1 MKKITLL
8 LSLLSLLAIGCS
20 RDFRS
25 PNGTL
30 KATVDGQTIS
40 VYYQN
45 TLAATVHLG
54 LVTAEADLDS
64 ALTFTGSTPKWLI
77 NDDYMMKTGKRAHC
91 QNTAQQ
97 YRLSYKNPAG
107 DKLDV
112 LIRLYDDGFAFS
124 YQLPGDVE
132 TLEDRSAWQ
141 IAEGTPRWMAQLK
154 TDYESYYPFSTS
166 GKPNPDDP
174 MARFNRNPGAW
185 GFPALYEPAE
195 GVFALLSESDLRHG
209 DSAASLDNRAD
220 SEWYRVHLTGPA
232 HFAEGRSPWRL
243 AIIGSLADVVEST
256 LVTDL
261 ASYTAFEPDWVE
273 PGVSSW
279 IYWAYNHGSK
289 DFAVIK
295 SFIDLAAAQG
305 WPYCLVDWEWPQME
319 GGYSIEDVM
328 AYAKEKGIKIN
339 LWYNS
344 GTSWVGAGA
353 PQPEDCLNEPE
364 RREQE
369 LAWLESLGVSGI
381 KVDFF
386 LPDDARM
393 VDYYLDI
400 LEDAARHHLL
410 VDFHGC
416 TIPRGWQHTWPNMV
430 SMESVLGAEWYN
442 NGPFLTPRAASHN
455 ATLPFTRGVI
465 GPMDYTPGTFTD
477 SQFPHITTYA
487 HELALPILFESG
499 LQHMPDRPE
508 AYAALPAEVQAMLSG
523 LPAAW
528 DDTRLLAGY
537 PGEFAVLARQKA
549 GKWYIAGING
559 GDEPKQISFSLDRLN
574 APQGSWT
581 LFADGDEDRSFR
593 IGTISPEGDVTVPC
607 RARGGF
613 VLVLK

>member
-8 LSLLSLLAIGCS
+8 LSLLSLLAISCS

-30 KATVDGQTIS
+30 KATVDGQTVS
-40 VYYQN
+40 VYCQDV
-45 TLAATVHLG
+45 LAATVHLG

-64 ALTFTGSTPKWLI
+64 ALTFTGSTPKRLI

-91 QNTAQQ
+91 RNAARQH
-97 YRLSYKNPAG
+97 RLSYQNPAG
-107 DKLDV
+107 DRLDV

-124 YQLPGDVE
+124 YLLPGDVE

-141 IAEGTPRWMAQLK
+141 IPEGKRRWIAQLK
-154 TDYESYYPFSTS
+154 TDYESYYPLATS
-166 GKPNPDDP
+166 GKPRTDDP
-174 MARFNRNPGAW
+174 MARFNRNPGSW
-185 GFPALYEPAE
+185 GFPALYEAAD

-209 DSAASLDNRAD
+209 DSAASLDNRDD

-232 HFAEGRSPWRL
+232 HFADGRSPWRL
-243 AIIGSLADVVEST
+243 AIIGTLADVVEST

-261 ASYTAFEPDWVE
+261 ASYTAFEPDWVM

-279 IYWAYNHGSK
+279 IYWAHNHGSK
-289 DFAVIK
+289 DFGLIK
-295 SFIDLAAAQG
+295 SYIDLAAAQG

-319 GGYSIEDVM
+319 GGYDIGDVM

-344 GTSWVGAGA
+344 GTSWVGEGA
-353 PQPEDCLNEPE
+353 PQPQDCLNDPE
-364 RREQE
+364 RREKE
-369 LAWLESLGVSGI
+369 LAWLESIGVSGI

-386 LPDDARM
+386 LPDDADM
-393 VDYYLDI
+393 VNYYLEI

-416 TIPRGWQHTWPNMV
+416 TIPRGWQHTWPNLV

-442 NGPFLTPRAASHN
+442 NGPFLTARAAAHN

-465 GPMDYTPGTFTD
+465 GPMDYTPGTFSD

-499 LQHMPDRPE
+499 IQHMPDRPE
-508 AYAALPAEVQAMLSG
+508 AYAALPDRVQALLAG

-537 PGEFAVLARQKA
+537 PGEYAVLARRKA

-559 GDEPKQISFSLDRLN
+559 GDEAKELSFTLDRLGTSG
-574 APQGSWT
+574 GSWT
-581 LFADGDEDRSFR
+581 LFADGDGDRSFR
-593 IGTISPEGDVTVPC
+593 IETISPEGSVTVPC
-607 RARGGF
+607 RGRGGF
-613 VLVLK
+613 VLVLE

>member
-8 LSLLSLLAIGCS
+8 LSLLSLLAISCS

-30 KATVDGQTIS
+30 KASVDGQTVS
-40 VYYQN
+40 VYCQDV
-45 TLAATVHLG
+45 LAATVHLG
-54 LVTAEADLDS
+54 LVTVEADLDS
-64 ALTFTGSTPKWLI
+64 ALTFTGSTPKRLI

-91 QNTAQQ
+91 RNAARQH
-97 YRLSYKNPAG
+97 RLSYQNPAG
-107 DKLDV
+107 DRLDV

-124 YQLPGDVE
+124 YLLPGDVE

-141 IAEGTPRWMAQLK
+141 VPEGKRRWIAQLK
-154 TDYESYYPFSTS
+154 TDYESYYPLATS
-166 GKPNPDDP
+166 GKPRTDDP
-174 MARFNRNPGAW
+174 MARFNRNPGSW
-185 GFPALYEPAE
+185 GFPALYEAAD

-209 DSAASLDNRAD
+209 DSAASLDNRDD

-232 HFAEGRSPWRL
+232 HFADGRSPWRL
-243 AIIGSLADVVEST
+243 AIIGTLADVVEST

-261 ASYTAFEPDWVE
+261 ASYTAFEPDWVM

-279 IYWAYNHGSK
+279 IYWAHNHGSK
-289 DFAVIK
+289 DFGLIK
-295 SFIDLAAAQG
+295 SYIDLAAAQG

-319 GGYSIEDVM
+319 GGYDIGDVM
-328 AYAKEKGIKIN
+328 AYAGEKGVKIN

-344 GTSWVGAGA
+344 GTSWVGEGA
-353 PQPEDCLNEPE
+353 PQPQDCLNDPE
-364 RREQE
+364 RREKE
-369 LAWLESLGVSGI
+369 LAWLESIGVSGI

-386 LPDDARM
+386 LPDDADM
-393 VDYYLDI
+393 VNYYLDI

-416 TIPRGWQHTWPNMV
+416 TIPRGWQHTWPNLV

-442 NGPFLTPRAASHN
+442 NGPFLTARAAAHN

-465 GPMDYTPGTFTD
+465 GPMDYTPGTFSD

-499 LQHMPDRPE
+499 IQHMPDRPE
-508 AYAALPAEVQAMLSG
+508 AYAALPDGVQALLAG

-537 PGEFAVLARQKA
+537 PGEYAVLARRKA

-559 GDEPKQISFSLDRLN
+559 GDEPKELSFTLDRLGTSG
-574 APQGSWT
+574 GSWT
-581 LFADGDEDRSFR
+581 LFADGDGDRSFR
-593 IGTISPEGDVTVPC
+593 IETISPEGSVTVPC
-607 RARGGF
+607 RGRGGF
-613 VLVLK
+613 VLVLE

>member
-8 LSLLSLLAIGCS
+8 LSLLSLLAISCS

-30 KATVDGQTIS
+30 KATVDGQTVS
-40 VYYQN
+40 VYCQDV
-45 TLAATVHLG
+45 LAATVHLG

-64 ALTFTGSTPKWLI
+64 ALTFTGSTPKRLI

-91 QNTAQQ
+91 RNAARQ
-97 YRLSYKNPAG
+97 YRLSYQNPAG
-107 DKLDV
+107 DRLDV

-124 YQLPGDVE
+124 YLLPGDVE

-141 IAEGTPRWMAQLK
+141 IPEGKRRWIAQLK
-154 TDYESYYPFSTS
+154 TDYESYYPLATS
-166 GKPNPDDP
+166 GKPRTDDP
-174 MARFNRNPGAW
+174 MARFNRNPGSW
-185 GFPALYEPAE
+185 GFPALYEAAD

-209 DSAASLDNRAD
+209 DSAASLDNRDD

-232 HFAEGRSPWRL
+232 HFADGRSPWRL
-243 AIIGSLADVVEST
+243 AIIGTLADVVEST

-261 ASYTAFEPDWVE
+261 ASYTAFEPDWVM

-279 IYWAYNHGSK
+279 IYWAHNHGSK
-289 DFAVIK
+289 DFGLIK
-295 SFIDLAAAQG
+295 SYIGLAAAQG

-319 GGYSIEDVM
+319 GGYDIGDVM

-344 GTSWVGAGA
+344 GTSWVGEGA
-353 PQPEDCLNEPE
+353 PQPQDCLNDPE
-364 RREQE
+364 RREKE
-369 LAWLESLGVSGI
+369 LAWLESIGVSGI

-386 LPDDARM
+386 LPDDADM
-393 VDYYLDI
+393 VNYYLDI

-416 TIPRGWQHTWPNMV
+416 TIPRGWQHTWPNLV

-442 NGPFLTPRAASHN
+442 NGPFLTARAAAHN

-465 GPMDYTPGTFTD
+465 GPMDYTPGTFSD

-499 LQHMPDRPE
+499 IQHMPDRPE
-508 AYAALPAEVQAMLSG
+508 AYAALPDGVQALLAG

-537 PGEFAVLARQKA
+537 PGEYAVLARRKA

-559 GDEPKQISFSLDRLN
+559 GDEPKDLSFTLDRLGTSG
-574 APQGSWT
+574 GSWT
-581 LFADGDEDRSFR
+581 LFADGDGDRSFR
-593 IGTISPEGDVTVPC
+593 IETISPEGSVTVPC
-607 RARGGF
+607 RGRGGF
-613 VLVLK
+613 VLVLE